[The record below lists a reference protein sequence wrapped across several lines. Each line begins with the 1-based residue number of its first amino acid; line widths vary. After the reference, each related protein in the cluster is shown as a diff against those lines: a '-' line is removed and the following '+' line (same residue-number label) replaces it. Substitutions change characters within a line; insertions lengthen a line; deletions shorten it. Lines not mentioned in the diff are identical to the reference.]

1 MKTIN
6 WYVTIFTLMLC
17 SIFFSC
23 GDDNEDSLSEETSTE
38 LDNESQAIINKY
50 KDTRSL
56 IGEWEYA
63 GYGKSD
69 FRFASDG
76 RCFMRGSMSG
86 DFYTEGVWNYDTES
100 RLLSTTC
107 GSWAWTVNL
116 LTEREWSGISPG
128 GNAFS
133 YKRRYNWNDPNDE
146 LLVGKWVNEEQNA
159 IVIFYA
165 DQRYKF
171 SIDNT
176 VFNGTYEVTTIP
188 VVDSQCDYRR
198 VIDLVGDLYGK
209 MYVGGLDG
217 YMLNISSCIQG
228 AIQFEMDYIYSDFLD

>member
-1 MKTIN
+1 M
-6 WYVTIFTLMLC
+6 
-17 SIFFSC
+17 
-23 GDDNEDSLSEETSTE
+23 
-38 LDNESQAIINKY
+38 
-50 KDTRSL
+50 
-56 IGEWEYA
+56 
-63 GYGKSD
+63 
-69 FRFASDG
+69 
-76 RCFMRGSMSG
+76 
-86 DFYTEGVWNYDTES
+86 
-100 RLLSTTC
+100 
-107 GSWAWTVNL
+107 
-116 LTEREWSGISPG
+116 
-128 GNAFS
+128 
-133 YKRRYNWNDPNDE
+133 
-146 LLVGKWVNEEQNA
+146 NEEQNA